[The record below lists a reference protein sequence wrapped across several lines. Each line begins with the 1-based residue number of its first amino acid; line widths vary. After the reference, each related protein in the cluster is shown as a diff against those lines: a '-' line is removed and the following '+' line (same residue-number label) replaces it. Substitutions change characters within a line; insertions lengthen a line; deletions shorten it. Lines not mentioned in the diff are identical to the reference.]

1 MGATGDPFMGSWSD
15 PRMGLRSPP
24 CMGGLRRGI
33 LSAREAASILG
44 EKELEELDP
53 RACLGLL

>member
-1 MGATGDPFMGSWSD
+1 MNGSAIH
-15 PRMGLRSPP
+15 PMY
-24 CMGGLRRGI
+24 GGLRRGTS
-33 LSAREAASILG
+33 SAREAASILG

>member
-1 MGATGDPFMGSWSD
+1 MNGSAIHPMHD
-15 PRMGLRSPP
+15 
-24 CMGGLRRGI
+24 GGLRRGI
-33 LSAREAASILG
+33 SSAREAASILG

>member
-1 MGATGDPFMGSWSD
+1 MNGSAIH
-15 PRMGLRSPP
+15 PMH
-24 CMGGLRRGI
+24 GGLRRGI

-53 RACLGLL
+53 RARLGLL

>member
-1 MGATGDPFMGSWSD
+1 MNGSAIH
-15 PRMGLRSPP
+15 PMH
-24 CMGGLRRGI
+24 GGLKGGI
-33 LSAREAASILG
+33 SSAREAASILG